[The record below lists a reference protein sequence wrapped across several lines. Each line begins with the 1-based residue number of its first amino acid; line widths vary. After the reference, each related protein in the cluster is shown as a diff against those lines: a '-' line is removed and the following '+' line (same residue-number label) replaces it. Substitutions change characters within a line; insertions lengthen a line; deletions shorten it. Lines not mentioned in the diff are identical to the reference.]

1 MSVFEK
7 HAFVCVYGKTCPTQG
22 SEAVWQALRDE
33 VKACG
38 RLDSIRV
45 NKSGC
50 LAQCGNGPMVVV
62 YPEQVW
68 YGRVAPEDAPTIVK
82 AHLLGEQPVERLR
95 YEKAKP
101 AAS

>member
-1 MSVFEK
+1 MSIYEK
-7 HAFVCVYGKTCPTQG
+7 HVFVCVAGKTCPTQG

-33 VKACG
+33 VKSCG
-38 RLDSIRV
+38 KLESIRV
-45 NKSGC
+45 NKAGC

-68 YGRVAPEDAPTIVK
+68 YGHVTVEDAAAIVHG
-82 AHLLGEQPVERLR
+82 HLLGGEPVERLR
-95 YEKAKP
+95 YVKAKP

>member
-1 MSVFEK
+1 MSIYEK
-7 HAFVCVYGKTCPTQG
+7 HVFVCVSGKTCPTQG

-38 RLDSIRV
+38 KLDAIRV

-50 LAQCGNGPMVVV
+50 LAQCGHGPMVVV

-68 YGRVAPEDAPTIVK
+68 YGRVTVEDAPKIVHD
-82 AHLLGEQPVERLR
+82 HLLGDAPVERLR
-95 YEKAKP
+95 YVKAK
-101 AAS
+101 STVS